1 MVRLTAVLILVLT
14 GWLASC
20 GLAEADAT
28 AIPLP
33 AIVAHRGGT
42 ADYPEN
48 TLRAIDG
55 ALHQGVDRIWL
66 TVQLSADGVP
76 VLYRPLDLKDLTPET
91 GPVSSRTAAQLTQ
104 INAGWNFRR
113 PLPNGDVTFPYRAD
127 PTPIPTLDAALALI
141 PSDVPVILDM
151 KALPA
156 APQAAA
162 VAAVLT
168 TRHAWTRVWLYSTDA
183 SYQKAFAAYPLAQMF
198 ESRDATRARLLDV
211 ALSGRCDAPAN
222 GVWTGFEWQRDMQVT
237 ETFTLGEAR
246 TPVRAKLWTRA
257 ALACLDTNGPAHTLA
272 FAVNNIDDYQDA
284 ACLGLEAVLVDSP
297 KAASEWRAQS
307 RQPFDCEASG
317 RNVRVHA
324 R

>member
-1 MVRLTAVLILVLT
+1 MVRPTVALILTLT

-28 AIPLP
+28 AVRLP
-33 AIVAHRGGT
+33 AIVAHRGGA
-42 ADYPEN
+42 ADFPEN

-76 VLYRPLDLKDLTPET
+76 VLYRPADLKELTPEQ
-91 GPVSSRTAAQLTQ
+91 GPVSSRTAAQLGQ
-104 INAGWNFRR
+104 INAGWFFRK
-113 PLPNGDVTFPYRAD
+113 PLPNGGVAFPYRAD

-141 PSDVPVILDM
+141 PSNVPVILDM

-156 APQAAA
+156 PPQAAA

-168 TRHAWTRVWLYSTDA
+168 MRHAWTRVWLYSTDA
-183 SYQKAFAAYPLAQMF
+183 SYQKAFADYPLAQLY

-211 ALSGRCDAPAN
+211 ALSGRCAAPAN
-222 GVWTGFEWQRDMQVT
+222 GVWTAFEWQRDMQVT
-237 ETFTLGEAR
+237 ETFTLGTAT

-257 ALACLDTNGPAHTLA
+257 AMACLDTNGPAHTLA
-272 FAVNNIDDYQDA
+272 IAVNNLDDYQDA

-297 KAASEWRAQS
+297 KAANDWRAQL
-307 RQPFDCEASG
+307 RQPFDCQASK
-317 RNVRVHA
+317 R
-324 R
+324 